1 LLLGFDRPENHN
13 FAMKRSLTDRLQYL
27 TALWVAGA
35 VVLAFATWIGIRL
48 GLSSA
53 TTACIYLIVIVLL
66 SLMDSFISSAIFS
79 VIAVLCLDYYFITPL
94 YAFEVANAQDIA
106 TLAAFLLTSLVI
118 TTLVRRLRN
127 LGQAQREQAR
137 LLELTRDSV
146 LVRDTADVISFWNR
160 GSEQLYGWRSE
171 EAIGKVA
178 HVLLNTVF
186 PEPIESITASLLS
199 SGHWEGE
206 LVHTKRDGTQVVAAS
221 RWSLKRDAKGV
232 PSGTLETNSDIT
244 RRKRAEEALRRT
256 QETYLAEAQRLS
268 RTGSFGWN
276 PVSGEIFLSEEGLRI
291 LGFGPATKPAF
302 ATLLGRVHPH
312 DRALVEQHL
321 DRAAK
326 HSESF
331 DFEHRVLLPDGT
343 EKHVHVVGHPI
354 GEGTDKVEYVGAM
367 MDVSAI
373 RSAEF
378 DLHKTRSELAHVMR
392 VTSLGEL
399 TASIAHEVN
408 QPLGAVVTNAQACMR
423 WLDRE
428 NPDLNQAHAALDRI
442 VRDGNRAG
450 EVVQRIRALAKKV
463 DIQKSA
469 IRVNDVIKESLSVV
483 QHELFIHKVL
493 VRTELANDLPFIM
506 ADGVQLQQVLL
517 NLAINAIEAMQSVAD
532 RPRELVIRS
541 ELDDAGKIHLTVTD
555 SGVGFSAE
563 SAQKLFD
570 AFFTTKA
577 SGLGMGLSICR
588 SIIETHGGRIWSV
601 PNAVGAT
608 VHVTLPPCRS
618 MQQ

>member
-1 LLLGFDRPENHN
+1 
-13 FAMKRSLTDRLQYL
+13 MKRSLTGRLQYL
-27 TALWVAGA
+27 TVLWLAGA
-35 VVLAFATWIGIRL
+35 IVLAFATWLCSRL

-94 YAFEVANAQDIA
+94 YAFEVANAEDLT

-127 LGQAQREQAR
+127 LGQAHREQAR
-137 LLELTRDSV
+137 LLDLTRDSV

-160 GSEQLYGWRSE
+160 GSEELYGWRSE
-171 EAIGKVA
+171 EAIGRVA
-178 HVLLNTVF
+178 HVLLHTVF
-186 PEPIESITASLLS
+186 PEPLERITASLLS
-199 SGHWEGE
+199 SGYWEGE
-206 LVHTKRDGTQVVAAS
+206 LRHTRRDGTQVIAAS

-244 RRKRAEEALRRT
+244 QRKRAEEALRRT

-268 RTGSFGWN
+268 HTGSFGWN
-276 PVSGEIFLSEEGLRI
+276 PLSGEIFLSEEGLRI
-291 LGFGPATKPAF
+291 LGFEPTTKPAF
-302 ATLLGRVHPH
+302 EMLLGRVHPH

-321 DRAAK
+321 KRAAGVA
-326 HSESF
+326 ESF
-331 DFEHRVLLPDGT
+331 DFEHRLRLPDGT
-343 EKHVHVVGHPI
+343 EKHVHVVGHPT
-354 GEGTDKVEYVGAM
+354 GQGTDKVDYVGAM

-428 NPDLNQAHAALDRI
+428 NPDLNQAQAALDRI
-442 VRDGNRAG
+442 VQDGHRAG

-463 DIQKSA
+463 DVQKTPVH
-469 IRVNDVIKESLSVV
+469 INDVINESLSVV
-483 QHELFIHKVL
+483 QHELHIHKVL
-493 VRTELANDLPFIM
+493 LHTELANDLPLVL
-506 ADGVQLQQVLL
+506 ADSVQLQQVIL
-517 NLAINAIEAMQSVAD
+517 NLAINAIEAMQSIPD
-532 RPRELVIRS
+532 RPKTLFITS
-541 ELDDAGKIHLTVTD
+541 GLDHAEKIHVSVTD

-563 SAQKLFD
+563 SATQLFD
-570 AFFTTKA
+570 AFFTTKS
-577 SGLGMGLSICR
+577 SGLGMGLAICR
-588 SIIETHGGRIWSV
+588 SIIEAHGGRIWAA
-601 PNAVGAT
+601 PNHIGAT
-608 VHVTLPPCRS
+608 VHVTLPPCHRKGP
-618 MQQ
+618 